1 LEDSARLVK
10 ALMALAR
17 AQRVLASA
25 AVWAALDLVAS
36 MVLTARM
43 VLTAATV
50 ETVAVAVAMAND
62 AWLLDL

>member
-1 LEDSARLVK
+1 
-10 ALMALAR
+10 MALAR
-17 AQRVLASA
+17 AQRVLVWA

-36 MVLTARM
+36 MVLTAQM

-50 ETVAVAVAMAND
+50 ETVAVAMADD